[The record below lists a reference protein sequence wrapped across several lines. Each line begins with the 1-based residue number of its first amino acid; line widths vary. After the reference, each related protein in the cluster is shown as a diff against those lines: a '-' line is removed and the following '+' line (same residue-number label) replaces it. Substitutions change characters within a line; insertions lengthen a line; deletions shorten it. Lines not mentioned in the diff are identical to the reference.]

1 MTCPLHDNA
10 INEAVDPGLSANES
24 PAQRELIARQMLEFS
39 PIANVL
45 VDHDGLIVFVNR
57 ELELLTGHE
66 REELFGKPIEI
77 LLPKRYRAAHATQRK
92 NYASA
97 PSPRKMANGRQLTA
111 LHKDGKEIPVE
122 IGINPIQINED
133 SYVLAAI
140 SDISERVEAEQVLEE
155 RRKQLVE
162 ALLEKDSLLRE
173 IHHRVKNN
181 LQIIASVLR
190 MQSRGVDSES
200 SKAAFRD
207 CINRVLVMSE
217 VHERLYQSEKMD
229 AIDMGGHLKYLAEQ
243 QIASSSRPGQRIEL
257 KISADPI
264 PFDLNDAIP
273 LGLLANELFINALK
287 HGFAN
292 REQGTLSPEFKKQP
306 LVGVRLVVADDGN
319 GFSQEDLTNSRS
331 SLGMTLIQDLVDQ
344 LRGRLEISGENG
356 ARACVDLPLVKIKT

>member
-1 MTCPLHDNA
+1 MACPLHDTTAGDDARNGS
-10 INEAVDPGLSANES
+10 IPGASRDLG
-24 PAQRELIARQMLEFS
+24 ELIAGQILEHS
-39 PIANVL
+39 PVSKL
-45 VDHDGLIVFVNR
+45 LTDSDGRIVFANR
-57 ELELLTGHE
+57 QLELLTGYSRDELYNKTVELLIPE
-66 REELFGKPIEI
+66 RHRE
-77 LLPKRYRAAHATQRK
+77 AHVDKRK
-92 NYASA
+92 NYTT
-97 PSPRKMANGRQLTA
+97 SPTPRGMAGGRRLTA
-111 LHKDGKEIPVE
+111 RRKDGSEAPVE
-122 IGINPIQINED
+122 ISINPVQINED

-140 SDISERVEAEQVLEE
+140 VDISERVEAEQVLEE
-155 RRKQLVE
+155 RRQQLVE

>member
-181 LQIIASVLR
+181 LQIIASILR
-190 MQSRGVDSES
+190 MQSRSVDTD
-200 SKAAFRD
+200 KARTAFRD
-207 CINRVLVMSE
+207 CINRLLVMSE
-217 VHERLYQSEKMD
+217 VHERLYQSDKMST
-229 AIDMGGHLKYLAEQ
+229 IDMGEQLKYLAEQ
-243 QIASSSRPGQRIEL
+243 QIASSSRPGQRIDLTVDVE
-257 KISADPI
+257 PI
-264 PFDLNDAIP
+264 KFDLNEAIP
-273 LGLLANELFINALK
+273 LGLLANELFINAMK
-287 HGFAN
+287 HSFAN
-292 REQGTLSPEFKKQP
+292 RERGTLSLSFKKQP
-306 LVGVRLVVADDGN
+306 LGSVKLIIADDGP
-319 GFSQEDLTNSRS
+319 GFPDKSQTASKG
-331 SLGMTLIQDLVDQ
+331 SLGMTLIQDLADQ
-344 LRGRLEISGENG
+344 LRAKLETSNDNG
-356 ARACVDLPLVKIKT
+356 ARVVVDLPVVKIET